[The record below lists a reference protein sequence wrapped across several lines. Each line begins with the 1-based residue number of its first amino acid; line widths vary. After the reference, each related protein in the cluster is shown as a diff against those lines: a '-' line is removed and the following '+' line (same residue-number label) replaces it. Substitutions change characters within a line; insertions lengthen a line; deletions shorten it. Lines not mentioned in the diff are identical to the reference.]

1 MVRLEIIMNAEPYAQ
16 PLARRLE
23 IAAGAC
29 RQLTLRAGAT
39 LVCVAGSVHVQE
51 TSIGAQAAG
60 GLGLLVSARVNAGE
74 AHGVG
79 YGGVVQVTA
88 IRSAE
93 VICLDVPGPLD
104 RFFHLAANIFRMN
117 GAKKP
122 NNRLGALHKISK

>member
-1 MVRLEIIMNAEPYAQ
+1 MNAESSAH

-39 LVCVAGSVHVQE
+39 LVCVAGSVRVQE
-51 TSIGAQAAG
+51 APTGAQAAG
-60 GLGLLVSARVNAGE
+60 SLGLPVSARVNAGE

-79 YGGVVQVTA
+79 YGGVVQGTA
-88 IRSAE
+88 IGPAE
-93 VICLDVPGPLD
+93 VICLDVPGPFD
-104 RFFHLAANIFRMN
+104 RLFHLAANIFRMKA
-117 GAKKP
+117 AKNT

>member
-1 MVRLEIIMNAEPYAQ
+1 MVRLEIIMNAELSAQ

-23 IAAGAC
+23 IAAGAS

-39 LVCVAGSVHVQE
+39 LVCVTGSVSVE
-51 TSIGAQAAG
+51 EASAGVQAAG
-60 GLGLLVSARVNAGE
+60 ALGLPVSARVNAGE

-79 YGGVVQVTA
+79 YGGVVRVTA
-88 IRSAE
+88 IGSAE

-104 RFFHLAANIFRMN
+104 RFLRLAANIFRMN
-117 GAKKP
+117 GAKNT